1 MVDDRSSASTRVSGF
16 VIDETGNNSAGRFA
30 DNAEGGTELAGI
42 VFSESLA
49 SFVLDRI
56 GGRLLDRDGLGGGG
70 ELPLLERA
78 LMDLERVNDD
88 DTLMVGSSLRS
99 TSRCPCWSFSSSE

>member
-1 MVDDRSSASTRVSGF
+1 MSGLLVDE
-16 VIDETGNNSAGRFA
+16 IGNSSAGRFA

-70 ELPLLERA
+70 ELPRLERVF
-78 LMDLERVNDD
+78 MDLERVNDDDD
-88 DTLMVGSSLRS
+88 DTLMVGSSLLAS
-99 TSRCPCWSFSSSE
+99 APGCWSFSSSE